1 MEILLL
7 LAGVVLVFY
16 GLIPGLGAIHVRNQW
31 RRFRETVRGS
41 VSLPPLRYRDVH
53 GATEGAAGRFRFLG
67 YLEALQEDT
76 VWIRSSELSVSAHL
90 KEGDIYLLPEIQ
102 GGGRPEEEMLS
113 QEPPK
118 RIPWK
123 GISTLPEGTKVL
135 VFGRLERS
143 GGLPVFTGTRED
155 PVTMIIYEGEE
166 RSILKGSIWTG
177 RHKNELLNQFTF
189 PSVAAGSFALFFLA
203 YILFRNPL
211 SRFSVL
217 LAGTVSLFP
226 VVLFLPPGVAFL
238 FLYRYFW
245 KRGRILRAERDLFQL
260 PLIPFGARRPR
271 GGERTT
277 LAGGEPYAVETEDT
291 LDGVIHRCREGY
303 RIRTGRMVEPPTDDF
318 YIFGVPEEIDPS
330 GKKSAVPDFHSP
342 RDPLVEYLVVPGN
355 PYDLSLLC
363 RKQARRYELVAGG
376 SLLAGLLVNGFL
388 VFVILGQIIR

>member
-16 GLIPGLGAIHVRNQW
+16 GLIPGLGAVHVRNQW

-41 VSLPPLRYRDVH
+41 VTLPPLRYRDLH
-53 GATEGAAGRFRFLG
+53 GTAEGAVGSFRFLG

-76 VWIRSSELSVSAHL
+76 VWIRSDALSVSAHL
-90 KEGDIYLLPEIQ
+90 KDGDIYLLTEIQ

-123 GISTLPEGTKVL
+123 GISTIPEGTKVL
-135 VFGRLERS
+135 VFGRLERK
-143 GGLPVFTGTRED
+143 GGLPIFMGTREN

-203 YILFRNPL
+203 YILFRNPM
-211 SRFSVL
+211 SRISVL

-226 VVLFLPPGVAFL
+226 VVLFLPPGVGFF
-238 FLYRYFW
+238 FLYRFFW

-260 PLIPFGARRPR
+260 PLIPFGGRRPV

-277 LAGGEPYAVETEDT
+277 LAGGEIYAVETENS
-291 LDGVIHRCREGY
+291 LAGVIRRCSEGY
-303 RIRTGRMVEPPTDDF
+303 RIRTSRMVKPPADDF
-318 YIFGVPEEIDPS
+318 YIFGVP
-330 GKKSAVPDFHSP
+330 GGVATPDFQSP
-342 RDPLVEYLVVPGN
+342 GDPLIEYLVVPGN
-355 PYDLSLLC
+355 PYDLSHVC
-363 RKQARRYELVAGG
+363 RRRARLYELAAGG
-376 SLLAGLLVNGFL
+376 TLLAGLLVNGFL
-388 VFVILGQIIR
+388 VFVILGQLIR